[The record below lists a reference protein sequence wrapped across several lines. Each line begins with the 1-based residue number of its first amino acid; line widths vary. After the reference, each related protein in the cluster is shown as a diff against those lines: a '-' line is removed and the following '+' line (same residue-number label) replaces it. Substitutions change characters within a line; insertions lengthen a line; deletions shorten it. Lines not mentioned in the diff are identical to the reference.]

1 MNMLQSHRRT
11 GRRRTA
17 PKRFEDETFVS
28 GAIDRYQHCYDANR
42 AGKYDQ
48 INGHEDYYTS
58 RRGHKFTT
66 IEWNDRGKY
75 KIHKRDFSES
85 LLEFSSI
92 WRDMGHVLPGAI
104 VSHIGGFLR
113 ISDVDKELVADDDE
127 FIVGDDSDVEEAQP
141 KKWSCSGLPMDDESD
156 EEVWDSGD
164 ETEDDEEW
172 DSEAEDIQ
180 AEESD
185 EEDDVPTHDGWN
197 HRWGCPPLNNKD
209 LKQNK
214 K

>member
-1 MNMLQSHRRT
+1 MNMLTKHRRNP
-11 GRRRTA
+11 RRNRNA
-17 PKRFEDETFVS
+17 PKKFEDETFVS

-42 AGKYDQ
+42 KGKYDL

-92 WRDMGHVLPGAI
+92 WRDMGHILPGAI

-113 ISDVDKELVADDDE
+113 ISNVDKELVADDDE
-127 FIVGDDSDVEEAQP
+127 FIAADESENET
-141 KKWSCSGLPMDDESD
+141 DDES
-156 EEVWDSGD
+156 ENEDSWNSED
-164 ETEDDEEW
+164 ETDVESEWSEYDD
-172 DSEAEDIQ
+172 
-180 AEESD
+180 
-185 EEDDVPTHDGWN
+185 
-197 HRWGCPPLNNKD
+197 
-209 LKQNK
+209 
-214 K
+214 